1 MRRLTAPLLG
11 ALLLLPVLGGA
22 IAGTPRDTIVVAKQ
36 IDQFIS
42 LDPAEAFEP
51 GVGEVT
57 GNLYDQL
64 VGYRSATDPTIV
76 GDLAESWSVADDG
89 LTFRFTLKPGQ
100 AFASGNPVTA
110 QDAAWSLQRAVRL
123 NKSPAFILTQFGFTP
138 DNAADRIRAVDDRT
152 LEIRI
157 DQPVAPTFFLNTLT
171 AGVASVVDARL
182 VQSNEAQGDLGN
194 GWLKAHSAGSGPYAV
209 QRWVPNERVV
219 LDGNPHWQGSG
230 GQGSGGQA
238 TGPKTPHLVILH
250 VPEPASQ
257 RLLLE
262 KGDVDYARD
271 LTRDQILALKDASG
285 VAVQSEAGDPLLY
298 LGLNQSN
305 PNLAKPEVREALKWL
320 VDYKGIEDS
329 LLSGTFTTHQSFL
342 PTGYLGAVDDAPY
355 RLDVDRARALLARA
369 GLPNGFSVTIDV
381 RNVAPFADIAQAL
394 QASFA
399 KAGIKLEI
407 LPGDGKQTITK
418 YRARQHDIYIGTW
431 VSDYRD
437 PHSNADAFAFDK
449 DADDANAPKTLAWRN
464 RWEDAGWNRTVTEA
478 LREPDAAKRAALYG
492 RLQREVQAEGP
503 YVLLFQQTLVAA
515 HRTGVDGLVLQ
526 PKTSYAA
533 VVKAE

>member
-1 MRRLTAPLLG
+1 MRRFSAPLLG
-11 ALLLLPVLGGA
+11 ALLLLPALGTA
-22 IAGTPRDTIVVAKQ
+22 FAGTPRDTIVVAKQ

-89 LTFRFTLKPGQ
+89 LTYRFTLRPGQ
-100 AFASGNPVTA
+100 VFASGNAVTA

-123 NKSPAFILTQFGFTP
+123 NKSPAFILTQFGFTA
-138 DNAADRIRAVDDRT
+138 DNAADRIRAVDENT

-157 DQPVAPTFFLNTLT
+157 DQAVAPTFFLNTLT
-171 AGVASVVDARL
+171 ATVASVVDAKT
-182 VQSNEAQGDLGN
+182 VQANEAQGDLGN

-219 LDGNPHWQGSG
+219 LDGNPHWQG
-230 GQGSGGQA
+230 

-271 LTRDQILALKDASG
+271 LTRDQILALKDVPG
-285 VAVQSEAGDPLLY
+285 VALQSEAGDPLLY

-305 PNLAKPEVREALKWL
+305 PNLARPEVREALKWL
-320 VDYKGIEDS
+320 VDYKAVEDS
-329 LLSGTFTTHQSFL
+329 LLSGTYTVRQTFL
-342 PTGYLGAVDDAPY
+342 PTGYLGAIDDAPY
-355 RLDVDRARALLARA
+355 RLDVDRAKALLART
-369 GLPNGFSVTIDV
+369 GLADGFSVTIDV

-399 KAGIKLEI
+399 KAGIRLEI

-431 VSDYRD
+431 VPDYRD

-449 DADDANAPKTLAWRN
+449 DVDDANAPKTLAWRN
-464 RWEDAGWNRTVTEA
+464 RWADAGWNRTVTEA

-515 HRTGVDGLVLQ
+515 HRTAVDGLVLQ
-526 PKTSYAA
+526 PKTSYAG

>member
-11 ALLLLPVLGGA
+11 ALLLLPALGTAFGGA
-22 IAGTPRDTIVVAKQ
+22 PRDTIVVAKQ

-89 LTFRFTLKPGQ
+89 LTYRFTLKPGQ

-110 QDAAWSLQRAVRL
+110 RDAAWSLQRAVRL
-123 NKSPAFILTQFGFTP
+123 NKSPAFILTQFGFTAG
-138 DNAADRIRAVDDRT
+138 NAGDRIRAVDERT

-157 DQPVAPTFFLNTLT
+157 DRAVAPTFFLNTLT
-171 AGVASVVDARL
+171 ATVASVVDAKT
-182 VQSNEAQGDLGN
+182 VQANETAGDLGN
-194 GWLKAHSAGSGPYAV
+194 GWLKAHSAGTGPYAV

-219 LDGNPHWQGSG
+219 LEGNPHWQD
-230 GQGSGGQA
+230 

-271 LTRDQILALKDASG
+271 LTRDQILALKDAPG
-285 VAVQSEAGDPLLY
+285 VTLQSEAGDPLLY

-305 PNLAKPEVREALKWL
+305 PNLARPEVREALKWL
-320 VDYKGIEDS
+320 VDYQGIEAS
-329 LLSGTFTTHQSFL
+329 LLSGTWTVRQSFL

-369 GLPNGFSVTIDV
+369 GLGDGFAVTIDV

-399 KAGIKLEI
+399 KAGVKLEI

-431 VSDYRD
+431 VPDYRD
-437 PHSNADAFAFDK
+437 PHSNADAFAFDRDVN
-449 DADDANAPKTLAWRN
+449 DADAPKTLAWRN

-478 LREPDAAKRAALYG
+478 LREPDAARRAALYG

-515 HRTGVDGLVLQ
+515 HRATVDGLILQ